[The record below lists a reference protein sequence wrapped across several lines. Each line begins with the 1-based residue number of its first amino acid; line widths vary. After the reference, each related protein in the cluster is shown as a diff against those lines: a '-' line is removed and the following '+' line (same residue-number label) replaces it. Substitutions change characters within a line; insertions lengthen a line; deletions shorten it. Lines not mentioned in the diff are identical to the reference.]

1 MKNTVIYDYEEF
13 EDAINEILKKSES
26 NIYPFLEINNNW
38 KTECDIPIKHCSI
51 GIGTNHIVFLSA
63 FHGAEI
69 ISTEFL
75 IYVMNYII
83 ENEKEFFEILKEYT
97 LDFIPMVNP
106 EGYII
111 TTSTIR
117 TQIPRN
123 MNISDIEKICNKYRL
138 LYKEDDDIAIKGE
151 ITDDTELRHYQR
163 MFKDATYND
172 IPDKYK
178 KVKNKMKELYQ
189 KHKIP
194 DGAIITW
201 SANANGIDLNANTKY
216 NRNITKIEKGEELYM
231 SLRYNNI
238 RFSEP
243 GPINCPY
250 DKSKGFLQEK
260 ETKYISEFL
269 EELYNSKKL
278 SAIFNYHS
286 TGGAI
291 DQRPS
296 ELEDDLKDRKINL
309 KHKSLNN
316 YMFAKFYQ
324 SETYKNSNNKN
335 ERYVILKDSSVI
347 RTLNGLY
354 RVLYPLDMLVELSEL
369 GANPI
374 GPYSNTENYNSIMK
388 SNLEAIKK
396 SIHYLKISEKISDI
410 IYYYIKDKYK
420 EVNKDEFIS
429 KGYEFIDKIYE
440 KIEEHIQR
448 GENEENIIK
457 YIKRSLST
465 KD

>member
-13 EDAINEILKKSES
+13 EDAMNEIIKKSKLNS
-26 NIYPFLEINNNW
+26 YAFLEMDNNW
-38 KTECDIPIKHCSI
+38 KTECNLTIKHYSI
-51 GIGTNHIVFLSA
+51 GIGLKHIVFLAS

-75 IYVMNYII
+75 IYVMNYIV
-83 ENEKEFFEILKEYT
+83 ENEKEFIEILKEYT

-111 TTSTIR
+111 TTSAIR

-123 MNISDIEKICNKYRL
+123 MNIPDIEKICNTYRL
-138 LYKEDDDIAIKGE
+138 LYKEDDDEAIKSE
-151 ITDDTELRHYQR
+151 ITDNIKSKRYQS

-178 KVKNKMKELYQ
+178 KIKNKMKEIYQ

-216 NRNITKIEKGEELYM
+216 NKNITKIDKGEELYM
-231 SLRYNNI
+231 PLRYSNI
-238 RFSEP
+238 CFSEP

-250 DKSKGFLQEK
+250 NKDKGFSQEK
-260 ETKYISEFL
+260 ETTFISEFL
-269 EELYNSKKL
+269 EKLYKSNRL

-286 TGGAI
+286 AGGLI

-296 ELEDDLKDRKINL
+296 ELEDDLKDRNINL

-316 YMFAKFYQ
+316 YMFAKLYQ
-324 SETYKNSNNKN
+324 SATFKNLNNKD
-335 ERYVILKDSSVI
+335 EKYVILKDSSII

-369 GANPI
+369 GGNPI
-374 GPYSNTENYNSIMK
+374 GPYSSLENYNSIMK

-396 SIHYLKISEKISDI
+396 SISYLKISEKISDI
-410 IYYYIKDKYK
+410 IYYYTEDNYK
-420 EVNKDEFIS
+420 ELDKDNFIN
-429 KGYEFIDKIYE
+429 KGYEIVDKIYE
-440 KIEEHIQR
+440 SLEEYIKS
-448 GENEENIIK
+448 GENEENLIS
-457 YIKRSLST
+457 YIKKILNKSN
-465 KD
+465 

>member
-1 MKNTVIYDYEEF
+1 MKNTVIYDYEEV
-13 EDAINEILKKSES
+13 EYEINEIIKKSAT
-26 NIYPFLEINNNW
+26 NTYPFIEIENNW
-38 KTECDIPIKHCSI
+38 KTECDLQIRHYSIGSGIKH
-51 GIGTNHIVFLSA
+51 IVLLAA

-75 IYVMNYII
+75 LYIMNYIV
-83 ENEKEFFEILKEYT
+83 ENEKEFLEILKENT
-97 LDFIPMVNP
+97 LDFIPIVNP

-111 TTSTIR
+111 TTSAIR

-123 MNISDIEKICNKYRL
+123 MSSSDIEKICSKYLR
-138 LYKEDDDIAIKGE
+138 LYKEDDDKEIAGE
-151 ITDDTELRHYQR
+151 ITDNSELKKYQS
-163 MFKDATYND
+163 MFKEATYHD

-178 KVKNKMKELYQ
+178 RVKKKIEEIYQ
-189 KHKIP
+189 KYKIP
-194 DGAIITW
+194 DGSVIAW
-201 SANANGIDLNANTKY
+201 CANANGIDLNANTKY
-216 NRNITKIEKGEELYM
+216 NRSISKIENGEELYM
-231 SLRYNNI
+231 PLRYSNI

-250 DKSKGFLQEK
+250 DKNKGFLQEK
-260 ETKYISEFL
+260 ETIFISEFL
-269 EELYNSKKL
+269 EELYNSNKL

-286 TGGAI
+286 AGGLI

-296 ELEDDLKDRKINL
+296 ELKEDLKDRNINL

-324 SETYKNSNNKN
+324 SETYKNSNNKD
-335 ERYVILKDSSVI
+335 EKYIILKDSSVI

-374 GPYSNTENYNSIMK
+374 GPYSNIENYNSIMK

-396 SIHYLKISEKISDI
+396 SISYLKFSNKISDI
-410 IYYYIKDKYK
+410 IYYYMEENYK
-420 EVNKDEFIS
+420 GLDKDEFIN
-429 KGYEFIDKIYE
+429 KGYELVDEIFEIF
-440 KIEEHIQR
+440 EEYIQR
-448 GENEENIIK
+448 GEDEERIISH
-457 YIKRSLST
+457 IKKILNNG
-465 KD
+465 

>member
-13 EDAINEILKKSES
+13 EDAINEIIEKSVS
-26 NIYPFLEINNNW
+26 NTYPVIEINNNW
-38 KTECDIPIKHCSI
+38 KTECNLPIKHYSI
-51 GIGTNHIVFLSA
+51 GIGMKHIVFFAA

-75 IYVMNYII
+75 IYVMDYIV
-83 ENEKEFFEILKEYT
+83 ENEKEFYEALKDYT

-111 TTSTIR
+111 TTSAIR
-117 TQIPRN
+117 TLIPRN
-123 MNISDIEKICNKYRL
+123 MSISDIEKICNKYRL
-138 LYKEDDDIAIKGE
+138 LYKEDDDEAIKSE
-151 ITDDTELRHYQR
+151 ITDNIKLKHYQS

-172 IPDKYK
+172 IPDRYK
-178 KVKNKMKELYQ
+178 KVKNKMQELYQ

-194 DGAIITW
+194 DGAIISW
-201 SANANGIDLNANTKY
+201 CANANGIDLNANTKY
-216 NRNITKIEKGEELYM
+216 NRNITKIEKNEELYM
-231 SLRYNNI
+231 SLRYSNI

-250 DKSKGFLQEK
+250 DKNKGFLQEK
-260 ETKYISEFL
+260 ETIFISEFL
-269 EELYNSKKL
+269 EELYNSNKL

-286 TGGAI
+286 AGGLI

-296 ELEDDLKDRKINL
+296 ELEEDLKDRNINL

-324 SETYKNSNNKN
+324 SETYKNLNKKD
-335 ERYVILKDSSVI
+335 EKYIILKDSSVI

-354 RVLYPLDMLVELSEL
+354 RVLYPLDMLIELSGL
-369 GANPI
+369 GGNPI
-374 GPYSNTENYNSIMK
+374 GPYSNIDNYNNIMK

-396 SIHYLKISEKISDI
+396 SISYLKFSNKISDI
-410 IYYYIKDKYK
+410 IYYYMEENYK
-420 EVNKDEFIS
+420 GLDKDEFIN
-429 KGYEFIDKIYE
+429 KGYELIDEIFV
-440 KIEEHIQR
+440 
-448 GENEENIIK
+448 K
-457 YIKRSLST
+457 YAL
-465 KD
+465 

>member
-1 MKNTVIYDYEEF
+1 M
-13 EDAINEILKKSES
+13 
-26 NIYPFLEINNNW
+26 
-38 KTECDIPIKHCSI
+38 
-51 GIGTNHIVFLSA
+51 NHIVFLAA

-75 IYVMNYII
+75 IYVMNYIA
-83 ENEKEFFEILKEYT
+83 ENEKEFLEVLKDYT

-117 TQIPRN
+117 TLIPRN
-123 MNISDIEKICNKYRL
+123 MSATDIEKICNKYRL
-138 LYKEDDDIAIKGE
+138 LYKEDDEEAIKSE
-151 ITDDTELRHYQR
+151 ITDNIKLKHYQS
-163 MFKDATYND
+163 MFKHATYHD

-178 KVKNKMKELYQ
+178 KIKKKIKKLYQ
-189 KHKIP
+189 RYKIP
-194 DGAIITW
+194 HGAIVAW
-201 SANANGIDLNANTKY
+201 CANANGGDLNANTKY
-216 NRNITKIEKGEELYM
+216 NRNLTRIEQGEEIYM
-231 SLRYNNI
+231 SLRYSNI

-250 DKSKGFLQEK
+250 DKDKGFLQEK
-260 ETKYISEFL
+260 ETIFISEFL
-269 EELYNSKKL
+269 EELYNSNKL

-286 TGGAI
+286 AGGLI

-296 ELEDDLKDRKINL
+296 ELEDDLKDRNINL

-324 SETYKNSNNKN
+324 SATYKNLNNKD
-335 ERYVILKDSSVI
+335 EKYVILKDSSII

-369 GANPI
+369 GGNPI
-374 GPYSNTENYNSIMK
+374 GPYSNTENYKTTMK

-396 SIHYLKISEKISDI
+396 SISYLKLSNKISDT
-410 IYYYIKDKYK
+410 IYYYIK
-420 EVNKDEFIS
+420 ENNILLNGDEFIN
-429 KGYEFIDKIYE
+429 KGYELIDEIYE
-440 KIEEHIQR
+440 RIEEYIQR
-448 GENEENIIK
+448 GECEERIISNIKKI
-457 YIKRSLST
+457 LSNG
-465 KD
+465 